1 MARNIQPGSKMK
13 AAGGTLMATCEARM
27 MAPISVHK
35 QKQEQMKTE
44 QTTHVPQ
51 KVEMKQEV
59 AIRQKQS
66 QELVQI
72 LLNASIGS
80 LFYLRGFL
88 PLICFDT
95 RYLDAKSETSIS
107 YEDFTGSDSKPAA
120 PRKSQPLR
128 ILLRNRNSTADAI
141 LNLLEYGVFDALG
154 KRVLEAV
161 QLTISRDRNTPLQVL
176 ESYTFTFAYKVDG
189 KHKVAN
195 LASVSLDNGKCTM
208 EVGTLRSAKVG
219 LEMIIRRLIT
229 LSTILPNLPCT
240 DPKKSVIRFCLP
252 LTNDTAKRFLH
263 VHLFY
268 TEDCPLEYEPPG
280 FKNSALE
287 DIRFPRI
294 ENWTKQTQSCGMM
307 DGPYHRVGLKVTSLR
322 WSGTGDDQIPEDLK
336 YSDDVSREIDVGIDH
351 KAKGHSQLGDEA
363 PYEST
368 QAREDEAGRKILQK
382 MLEPSSIDTTMAPTQ
397 QFIDSTAK
405 NDATAA
411 KPQLSQAKVDEIEK
425 RRSQPQL
432 AHPMHAR
439 STGSNCDA
447 GAVSCQ
453 CGWNQEEGAMI
464 YCRFCDTKQH
474 LSCYGFHSIQDPKLP
489 NTHACYKCLL
499 GDAEG
504 KILQE
509 MNTLVLLRRA
519 LNIIIEEG
527 YPRGTKAFAEK
538 LHCNG
543 QAILQITGMLKKK
556 GFLKATPGSK
566 SKGFSEKGLPSFVI
580 PESKGIRERI
590 DQEILSPF
598 ANISHHYDIPRC
610 LQQRATS
617 ETCPHL
623 ADGMEDHPVFGTYLA
638 RSRRRLWPLDDN
650 LYRESQGLASA
661 ASSASPMSPEST
673 APTASSDNLELQE
686 PGPGGRATREP
697 QIRGRKR
704 KLSNA
709 TQPIDIGDPDY
720 DDFMDESSG

>member
-88 PLICFDT
+88 PLTCFDT

-120 PRKSQPLR
+120 PRKSQPLI
-128 ILLRNRNSTADAI
+128 ILLRNCNSTADAI
-141 LNLLEYGVFDALG
+141 LNLLEYGVFECPR

-161 QLTISRDRNTPLQVL
+161 QLTISRERTHLCKCSKVIRLHLPI
-176 ESYTFTFAYKVDG
+176 KVDG
-189 KHKVAN
+189 KHKVTN
-195 LASVSLDNGKCTM
+195 LASVSLDGRQMHYGNGDSPVCK
-208 EVGTLRSAKVG
+208 
-219 LEMIIRRLIT
+219 
-229 LSTILPNLPCT
+229 
-240 DPKKSVIRFCLP
+240 
-252 LTNDTAKRFLH
+252 AKRFLH
-263 VHLFY
+263 IHLFY

-294 ENWTKQTQSCGMM
+294 EHWTKETQSCGTM

-336 YSDDVSREIDVGIDH
+336 YSDDVSREIDKVH
-351 KAKGHSQLGDEA
+351 MNQLKPAKM
-363 PYEST
+363 
-368 QAREDEAGRKILQK
+368 RR
-382 MLEPSSIDTTMAPTQ
+382 LEPSSIDTTMAPTQ
-397 QFIDSTAK
+397 QLIDSTAK

-411 KPQLSQAKVDEIEK
+411 KPQLSQAKIDEIEK

-439 STGSNCDA
+439 STGSNSDA

-464 YCRFCDTKQH
+464 YCRFCGTKQH

-499 GDAEG
+499 GDAECQ
-504 KILQE
+504 ILQE

-673 APTASSDNLELQE
+673 APAASSDNLELQE

>member
-88 PLICFDT
+88 PLTCFDT

-120 PRKSQPLR
+120 PRKSQPLI
-128 ILLRNRNSTADAI
+128 ILLRNCNSTADAI

-161 QLTISRDRNTPLQVL
+161 QLTISRERNTPLQVL

-189 KHKVAN
+189 KHKVTN
-195 LASVSLDNGKCTM
+195 LASVSLDDGKCTM
-208 EVGTLRSAKVG
+208 EMGTLRSAKVG

-229 LSTILPNLPCT
+229 LSTILPNLP
-240 DPKKSVIRFCLP
+240 S
-252 LTNDTAKRFLH
+252 KRFLH
-263 VHLFY
+263 IHLFY

-294 ENWTKQTQSCGMM
+294 EHWTKETQSCGTM

-351 KAKGHSQLGDEA
+351 KAKGHSQLGDEG

-397 QFIDSTAK
+397 QLIDSTAK

-411 KPQLSQAKVDEIEK
+411 KPQLSQAKIDEIEK
-425 RRSQPQL
+425 RRSDPQL
-432 AHPMHAR
+432 AHPCTLGQPEY
-439 STGSNCDA
+439 SDA

-453 CGWNQEEGAMI
+453 CGGTRRRA
-464 YCRFCDTKQH
+464 
-474 LSCYGFHSIQDPKLP
+474 YGYIAVSVATSSIFHATGSI
-489 NTHACYKCLL
+489 
-499 GDAEG
+499 
-504 KILQE
+504 E

-673 APTASSDNLELQE
+673 APAASSDNLELQE